1 MKLKK
6 YSPTSTAQDRKESLQ
21 LLASMSSERG
31 AKPFQGRLVYGAK
44 SIKALRQSLGL
55 TQKGLAKLLMVV
67 PGAVESWEQGRRV
80 PDTGRMAMIHLLTR
94 YPKEFRPLL
103 ESAVT
108 ELVPA
113 VVPAAFKGGDE

>member
-1 MKLKK
+1 MRLKR
-6 YSPTSTAQDRKESLQ
+6 YRSTATAQDREEALQ
-21 LLASMSSERG
+21 LLASMSDEHG

-44 SIKALRQSLGL
+44 SIKALRQTLGL

-94 YPKEFRPLL
+94 HPKEFRPLL
-103 ESAVT
+103 ELAVK
-108 ELVPA
+108 ELVPEKSKA
-113 VVPAAFKGGDE
+113 LVK

>member
-6 YSPTSTAQDRKESLQ
+6 YSATSTAQDRKEALR
-21 LLASMSSERG
+21 LLASMSGERG
-31 AKPFQGRLVYGAK
+31 AQPFQGRLVYGAK
-44 SIKALRQSLGL
+44 SIKALRQGLGL

-94 YPKEFRPLL
+94 HPKEFRPLL

-108 ELVPA
+108 ELVPEKA
-113 VVPAAFKGGDE
+113 KALVK